1 MRDRHEEALA
11 ALRQYR
17 QGRFTEEEIQREFN
31 EQVAMISIN
40 RESGSFMELWRG
52 TNLRRTLIII
62 GANVC
67 AQLTGQSFSSKY
79 GVIFLKQIGT
89 VDAFVLNIINNALF
103 ILVVIASMLLI
114 DRLGR
119 RYVLLTGTFLQF
131 SSMFV
136 IGGFGT
142 MTILTQSYRAG
153 LSAML
158 TIFYA
163 GFCFGWA
170 CIYHI
175 LASEIPNSRM
185 RDMTYT
191 VGSVCTV
198 VTQFVVSFTI
208 PYLYYEPYAALGP
221 QIGLIFGSLGAAG
234 FVFVFFCVPEC
245 RRLALEEIDY
255 LFIQKTR
262 IWDFKKFTHGN
273 VIPGEAIAV
282 AEEKR
287 AAVVELKEV
296 VV

>member
-1 MRDRHEEALA
+1 
-11 ALRQYR
+11 
-17 QGRFTEEEIQREFN
+17 
-31 EQVAMISIN
+31 MISIN
-40 RESGSFMELWRG
+40 HEGGTFMELWCG
-52 TNLRRTLIII
+52 TNLKRTLIII

-103 ILVVIASMLLI
+103 ILVVITSMLLI

-136 IGGFGT
+136 IGAFGT
-142 MTILTQSYRAG
+142 KAALSQSYRAG

-158 TIFYA
+158 TIFYS

-191 VGSVCTV
+191 VASVCTV

-221 QIGLIFGSLGAAG
+221 KIGLIFGSTGACV

-245 RRLALEEIDY
+245 RRLTLEEIDY
-255 LFIQKTR
+255 LFMQRTR
-262 IWDFKKFTHGN
+262 IWDFRKFKHGDI
-273 VIPGEAIAV
+273 IPAETIEV
-282 AEEKR
+282 AESKT
-287 AAVVELKEV
+287 ATVVELKEV
-296 VV
+296 AV

>member
-1 MRDRHEEALA
+1 
-11 ALRQYR
+11 
-17 QGRFTEEEIQREFN
+17 
-31 EQVAMISIN
+31 MISIN
-40 RESGSFMELWRG
+40 PEKGTFMELWRG
-52 TNLRRTLIII
+52 TNLKRTLIII
-62 GANVC
+62 GANIC
-67 AQLTGQSFSSKY
+67 AQLTGQSFGSKY

-89 VDAFVLNIINNALF
+89 VNAFILNVINNALF

-119 RYVLLTGTFLQF
+119 RPVLLTGSFLQS
-131 SSMFV
+131 SSMLV

-142 MTILTQSYRAG
+142 IAVLSQSYRAG

-158 TIFYA
+158 TIFYG

-170 CIYHI
+170 PIYHI
-175 LASEIPNSRM
+175 LTSEIPNSRM

-191 VGSVCTV
+191 VASVCTV

-208 PYLYYEPYAALGP
+208 PYLFYEPYAALGP
-221 QIGLIFGSLGAAG
+221 KIGLIFGPLGALT

-273 VIPGEAIAV
+273 VIS
-282 AEEKR
+282 
-287 AAVVELKEV
+287 AAVIQVSEDKITAIVEQKEV
-296 VV
+296 AV